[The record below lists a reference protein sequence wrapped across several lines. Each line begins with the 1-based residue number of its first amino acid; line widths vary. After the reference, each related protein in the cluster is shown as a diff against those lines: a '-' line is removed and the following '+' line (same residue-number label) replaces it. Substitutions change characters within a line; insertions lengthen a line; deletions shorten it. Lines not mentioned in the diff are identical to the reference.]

1 MKIIKILSK
10 KIEEEICD
18 AKSYVKIALEY
29 REEYP
34 EMARTIY
41 NISLQEMEHMNLLHN
56 EVTDLIKKYREQNGE
71 PPADMMA
78 IYNYLHEEQ
87 IEKAAEVKTMQSMYK
102 AEILS

>member
-1 MKIIKILSK
+1 MVSQIKQRFAVWDFFPNPRNVIMTSK
-10 KIEEEICD
+10 GEG
-18 AKSYVKIALEY
+18 
-29 REEYP
+29 
-34 EMARTIY
+34 EMN